1 MLIHVFDDAIELLA
15 RQRRHGAVDEFEIVA
30 AMQIVEDIHDRE
42 AMPFDLR
49 AAADID
55 DADGGC
61 GHGINSSAKLC
72 TKRHSTKQGNAT

>member
-1 MLIHVFDDAIELLA
+1 
-15 RQRRHGAVDEFEIVA
+15 
-30 AMQIVEDIHDRE
+30 MQIVEDIHDRE